1 MRNWVAGLGCIAIGV
16 LLLAAQSGHAQQ
28 APAHKFDPV
37 GRWRFFH
44 TDGTPFTARLTAD
57 QSAATN
63 WDGGEHGIWRW
74 EGASVR
80 VIYTDG
86 WDDLLTLRPDGQFS
100 KRGWAPD
107 ADRCAT
113 ASNDTKAERLSPD
126 PGPPL

>member
-1 MRNWVAGLGCIAIGV
+1 MRRLIG
-16 LLLAAQSGHAQQ
+16 LAALVAVASAALAQ
-28 APAHKFDPV
+28 PVPRPFDPV

-57 QSAATN
+57 HRADTD

-74 EGASVR
+74 EGNAVR
-80 VIYTDG
+80 MIYTDG
-86 WDDLLTLRPDGQFS
+86 WDDLVALAAEGGFS

-107 ADRCAT
+107 ADRCAP
-113 ASNDTKAERLSPD
+113 ASNETRAERLSPE